1 MSQHVA
7 TPDNGI
13 SQVAQAVNEAIKG
26 LGEINTLVEQVKE
39 CADPKQ
45 QKVRAINATEILQ
58 VATKASATI
67 QHELEALR
75 EQGVACYAEQMDR
88 LLMAL
93 NSTRATWL
101 KVEKVER

>member
-1 MSQHVA
+1 MTQQVA
-7 TPDNGI
+7 AQAHEIG
-13 SQVAQAVNEAIKG
+13 QVAQAVSEAIKG

-39 CADPKQ
+39 CAAPKP
-45 QKVRAINATEILQ
+45 QKMRAINATELLQ

-75 EQGVACYAEQMDR
+75 EQGVGCYDEQMDR

-93 NSTRATWL
+93 NSARATGL
-101 KVEKVER
+101 KVEQVDR